1 MKNRIDQLFKEKLEH
16 HAQPAPAE
24 AWSKIETAL
33 PKKNSIIIWWRL
45 AAVLFLFGLLVSAL
59 YWLQSN
65 DKTNTQPVLTEKK
78 IDLPQVVEKK
88 DLPIDRVEASREKNS
103 MASNSKTNPV
113 AYKTEIEKKQLVED
127 KIVEAPEA
135 LPEKTEVIAEFI
147 LQPVQETVPVAKV
160 EKPIVLE
167 FTLAPIEAY
176 VVAQAEEKNTGLK
189 KLWATAKDL
198 KNGESTFDLQ
208 EFKENLFAHNTKK
221 DKTKNNQQ

>member
-24 AWSKIETAL
+24 AWSKIEAAF
-33 PKKNSIIIWWRL
+33 PKKNNIIIWWRL
-45 AAVLFLFGLLVSAL
+45 AAVFLLFGLLVSAI

-65 DKTNTQPVLTEKK
+65 DKENTQPVLTEKK
-78 IDLPQVVEKK
+78 TELPQAAEKK
-88 DLPIDRVEASREKNS
+88 DLPIDK
-103 MASNSKTNPV
+103 P
-113 AYKTEIEKKQLVED
+113 EIIQEKKSIAKSLKSNQITRKAEIRKAQMVED
-127 KIVEAPEA
+127 KIMEVTES
-135 LPEKTEVIAEFI
+135 LPETEVITEFI
-147 LQPVQETVPVAKV
+147 LQPVQETVAVAKV

-176 VVAQAEEKNTGLK
+176 VVAQAEEKNRGLK